1 MISSD
6 SSFNKA
12 LLLLLPF
19 KFSSLNKSKISLW
32 SLVILLLIIVV
43 YLVEVFISSLFSILV
58 DDTCYTIVGFLLI
71 LSFIVNFGF

>member
-19 KFSSLNKSKISLW
+19 KSLSLNKSKISLW